1 MRVPKHCFVP
11 KGVMDVDGAAHMCA
25 RMRVQM
31 EVLETRERVLSGA
44 QPSPPCEGAPQIE
57 VQP

>member
-1 MRVPKHCFVP
+1 
-11 KGVMDVDGAAHMCA
+11 MDVDGAAHMCA